1 MTKTNK
7 FKDIT
12 EEMNNLYEAKNHDYG
27 DSFSKTYEEY
37 GLLALIIR
45 LEDKLNRLKSLE
57 KADISVKTES
67 KRDTLMDI
75 ANYAV
80 LGIIELDKEEKNV
93 KTKGQS

>member
-1 MTKTNK
+1 MTNESK
-7 FKDIT
+7 FKEIT

-27 DSFSKTYEEY
+27 NSFSKTYEEY

-45 LEDKLNRLKSLE
+45 LEDKLNRLKTLE
-57 KADISVKTES
+57 KTDISVKNES

-80 LGIIELDKEEKNV
+80 LGIIELEKE
-93 KTKGQS
+93 KTNAK